1 MENCNPLLIYILSIY
16 ILEVLV
22 DVKVLENFY
31 LLPDEEEKS
40 HQDDGEEDATEDE
53 EEY

>member
-1 MENCNPLLIYILSIY
+1 MLLFF
-16 ILEVLV
+16 V
-22 DVKVLENFY
+22 DVKVLEYFY
-31 LLPDEEEKS
+31 LLPDEQEKS

>member
-1 MENCNPLLIYILSIY
+1 MIKSYILSIY
-16 ILEVLV
+16 ILEVPV

>member
-1 MENCNPLLIYILSIY
+1 MQNSDPLLTYTLQIY